1 MLISIDAEKASD
13 EIQCS
18 FIKKKKKKAI
28 LRKQA
33 LRNIPQH
40 VTGHI

>member
-18 FIKKKKKKAI
+18 FIKKKKKAV
-28 LRKQA
+28 LQKQA

-40 VTGHI
+40 DTGHF